1 MVVRASDSRLSPSS
15 LGSPCC
21 VLEEDAFAPKKVL
34 VIPRIEAVA
43 PCQYD

>member
-21 VLEEDAFAPKKVL
+21 VLEEDAFAPKSTGNTK
-34 VIPRIEAVA
+34 EAVA